1 MDTLVAEV
9 KMNKIKGRSQTSQA
23 GLGYGVRY
31 ATKKGLK
38 RERELVLQ
46 VFSEIAE
53 EERIKRALT
62 KRTCF
67 SD

>member
-1 MDTLVAEV
+1 ME
-9 KMNKIKGRSQTSQA
+9 A

-38 RERELVLQ
+38 REREQVLQ
-46 VFSEIAE
+46 VFSKIAE
-53 EERIKRALT
+53 EERILRALT

-67 SD
+67 SN